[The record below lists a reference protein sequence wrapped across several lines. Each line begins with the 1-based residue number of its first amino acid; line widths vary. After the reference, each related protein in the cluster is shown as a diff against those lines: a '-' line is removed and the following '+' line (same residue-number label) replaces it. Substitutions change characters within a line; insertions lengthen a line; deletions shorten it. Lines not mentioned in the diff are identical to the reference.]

1 MIAGPEAVETLDA
14 ILSVLS
20 EEEEQLAR
28 LLGLALEEQRAL
40 VTSNTNALEEINA
53 KMLELA
59 EGIDVLEDRRGK
71 LLGEFAEGVETLSEL
86 MPLAQDLGVDGFGAA
101 RERLVDA
108 AVRLQR
114 AQERNAH
121 LIMAAMR
128 LGERWMNLA
137 AGMTSPTYGA
147 AGKQRAGRSNG
158 LMSRSA

>member
-1 MIAGPEAVETLDA
+1 MTGEPKAAAILDA
-14 ILSVLS
+14 ILNVLS
-20 EEEEQLAR
+20 EEEGQLAR

-40 VTSNTNALEEINA
+40 MTSNVDALEEINA
-53 KMLELA
+53 RMIELA
-59 EGIDVLEDRRGK
+59 DGLDVLENRRAV
-71 LLGEFAEGVETLSEL
+71 LLGEFAKDVETLSEL
-86 MPLAQDLGVDGFGAA
+86 TPLAQELGVDGFGPA
-101 RERLVDA
+101 RERLVEA

-114 AQERNAH
+114 AQESNAR

-137 AGMTSPTYGA
+137 AGMASPTYGA

>member
-1 MIAGPEAVETLDA
+1 MTGAIPAANVLEAVLN
-14 ILSVLS
+14 LLF
-20 EEEEQLAR
+20 EEEAQLAR

-40 VTSNTNALEEINA
+40 VTSNVGALEEINA
-53 KMLELA
+53 RMLELA
-59 EGIDVLEDRRGK
+59 DGLDVIENRRVA
-71 LLGEFAEGVETLSEL
+71 LLGEFAEDVETLGDL
-86 MPLAQDLGVDGFGAA
+86 VPLAQQLGVDGFDAA

-108 AVRLQR
+108 AVRLQQ
-114 AQERNAH
+114 AQESNAR

-147 AGKQRAGRSNG
+147 AGKRRAGRSNG